1 MENVILLRYGEI
13 HLKGQNRP
21 YFERVLQSNIEKALE
36 AYKDVRV
43 IKAQG
48 RYFIENVGDDPR
60 IYDTISRI
68 FGIISFSPALR
79 VAKNMEDIQEAAELQ
94 LKDAI
99 DAQGGLNGLSFKVES
114 RRSDK
119 TFPLTSME
127 LSRTIGAHLLRK
139 FPGIKVDVHNPMVT
153 IHIEVREW
161 TYMYHRIIPGAG
173 GMPVGTN

>member
-119 TFPLTSME
+119 TFL
-127 LSRTIGAHLLRK
+127 
-139 FPGIKVDVHNPMVT
+139 
-153 IHIEVREW
+153 
-161 TYMYHRIIPGAG
+161 
-173 GMPVGTN
+173 

>member
-94 LKDAI
+94 LDAMG
-99 DAQGGLNGLSFKVES
+99 AQGSLNGLSFKVES
-114 RRSDK
+114 EDH
-119 TFPLTSME
+119 T
-127 LSRTIGAHLLRK
+127 K
-139 FPGIKVDVHNPMVT
+139 FL
-153 IHIEVREW
+153 
-161 TYMYHRIIPGAG
+161 
-173 GMPVGTN
+173 